1 MQVHNPRMA
10 GNIDCIFL
18 FIFFK
23 VDVSTFTSPI
33 DLWTTV
39 LKASLTFLLLHFVF
53 LDPEMIIFGKE
64 GGAGKE

>member
-10 GNIDCIFL
+10 GNIDCIYCT
-18 FIFFK
+18 